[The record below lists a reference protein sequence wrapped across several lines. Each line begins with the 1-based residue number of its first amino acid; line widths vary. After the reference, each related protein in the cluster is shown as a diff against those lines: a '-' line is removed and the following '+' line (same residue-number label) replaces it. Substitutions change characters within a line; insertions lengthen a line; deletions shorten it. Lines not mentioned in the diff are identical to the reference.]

1 MGNGDY
7 FEQNTFLILSQ
18 LSDLSA
24 GVIRECLGVR
34 LTVRASAF

>member
-1 MGNGDY
+1 METILNRIR
-7 FEQNTFLILSQ
+7 FSILSQ